1 MNTKYKTL
9 RRVALVILAVAVIG
23 AVVIVKR
30 RSAQA
35 SAAREVCIENLKQ
48 LAIAR
53 DKWASEHK
61 ERAGQ
66 PIGIREINQIIPY
79 RKAGDG
85 WEGMMPRCPAN
96 GAYLI
101 EADGTPTC
109 SHGSD
114 LGHKLE
120 GR

>member
-1 MNTKYKTL
+1 M
-9 RRVALVILAVAVIG
+9 
-23 AVVIVKR
+23 
-30 RSAQA
+30 
-35 SAAREVCIENLKQ
+35 
-48 LAIAR
+48 
-53 DKWASEHK
+53 
-61 ERAGQ
+61 
-66 PIGIREINQIIPY
+66 NQIIPY

-85 WEGMMPRCPAN
+85 WEGTMPRCPAN

-109 SHGSD
+109 SH